1 MVLPTFDPM
10 RRSLRRAGEQVVAV
24 VLPTPCAVCT
34 RRPGPVCR
42 PCRASLVVE
51 PTAHLLDDLIVWSG
65 TPFEGGTAAIIRAAK
80 EHSRP
85 ALAGALVP
93 AFTRALAAVAH
104 NDPGGPRLLIPVPP
118 TRRAMRA
125 RGFQL
130 VDAVAARSGVRI
142 RAELSYIRDPHDQR
156 GLGRHD
162 RIRNLAGTM
171 IARRGIAGRRVV
183 VIDDVVTTGATLGE
197 AVRALRAGGAEVV
210 AAVVLAATPL
220 SSVSVHS

>member
-1 MVLPTFDPM
+1 MLPPALDPL

-24 VLPTPCAVCT
+24 VLPTPCAVCAQ
-34 RRPGPVCR
+34 RPGPVCD

-51 PTAHLLDDLIVWSG
+51 PAAHVLDDLIVWSG

-93 AFTRALAAVAH
+93 AFTRALSAVAL
-104 NDPGGPRLLIPVPP
+104 DDGGGPRVLVPVPA

-130 VDAVAARSGVRI
+130 VDAVAARSGVRV
-142 RAELSYIRDPHDQR
+142 RTELAYVRDPHDQR

-171 IARRGIAGRRVV
+171 IARPYIAGCRVV
-183 VIDDVVTTGATLGE
+183 VIDDVVTTGATLRE
-197 AVRALRAGGAEVV
+197 AVRALRAGGAQVV

-220 SSVSVHS
+220 SPASIHS